1 MLKPKSYGLI
11 CHKRGNSR
19 VVVVVVVFFPK
30 EINENATNS

>member
-19 VVVVVVVFFPK
+19 VVVVVVFFPK

>member
-19 VVVVVVVFFPK
+19 VVVFFPK